1 MVNLAEYCASNA
13 TFRDEMIAVSDSVSL
28 RVFTFTPAVDRGN
41 PEVILVAGWIS
52 QISGWKDVLQE
63 MTKDFK
69 IYYLETREKI
79 SSKVTGKIQ
88 YGVEDIGSD
97 IVNLISYLKLKRGT
111 YILLASSLGATAVLD
126 SCRFLREDP
135 FCLILIGPNAVFRV
149 PGLGMFIIRIF
160 PPALYAII
168 KPVVK
173 WYLRN
178 FRLDLK
184 SDYAQYV
191 KYCNALDAA
200 DPWKLKKAVI
210 ALSTYEVWPLLGS
223 IDYPTLIIGA
233 SKDRLHEP
241 QNLQRMVSVMKNA
254 SYIDLETNKIT
265 HSDRMVEEIR
275 RYVSQIKAD
284 FPGEKR
290 D

>member
-1 MVNLAEYCASNA
+1 MVNLAEYCAPDT
-13 TFRDEMIAVSDSVSL
+13 TFRDEMIAVSDKVSL
-28 RVFTFTPAVDRGN
+28 RVFTFTPAIDKGN

-52 QISGWKDVLQE
+52 QISGWKDVMRE
-63 MTKDFK
+63 MTKDFR

-79 SSKVTGKIQ
+79 SSKVTGKVQ
-88 YGVEDIGSD
+88 YGVEDIGND
-97 IVNLISYLKLKRGT
+97 IVSLISYLKLKSGT

-126 SCRFLREDP
+126 CCRFLAEDP
-135 FCLILIGPNAVFRV
+135 LCLVLIGPNAVFRV

-160 PPALYAII
+160 PPALYAVI

-210 ALSTYEVWPLLGS
+210 ALSIYEVWPLLES

-241 QNLQRMVSVMKNA
+241 QNLQRMVSMMKNA

-265 HSDRMVEEIR
+265 HSIRMVDEMR
-275 RYVSQIKAD
+275 RYVLQIQAGL
-284 FPGEKR
+284 PGGI
-290 D
+290 